1 MMIDTGTLRTSV
13 RNGIEFIKK
22 QKDVIDA
29 EVFASW
35 NEHITVRVNY
45 TSDIPCN
52 GIHEPKSTQ
61 GCGIAL
67 RVVFESGK
75 GIKVGLGN
83 SANDITQRGIIDA
96 FSKAKRNKIYD
107 PDFLSLPVPIGEPIL
122 KNYHDPE
129 AMEIDDET
137 IVRLGWQGLKGALEE
152 YHQNRFSTSIIAGG
166 DITIIRERMAI
177 ASTKGI
183 DNFDESTILTAN
195 ITSMVERENVKG
207 SGWNTSTHVSR
218 FRPEDAGRESAESAI
233 KTIGGERI
241 SSGTYDV
248 VFGRQPVADL
258 CANILIP
265 ALSLSAVNAS
275 DTPFLGKLGQK
286 VASEA
291 LTVYD
296 DGAIK
301 GAIGSKKISCEG
313 IPTGKTSLI
322 HQGFLTG
329 FLANHYLAKKFDS
342 RIASFIPRNG
352 FRFEKGKRSYTQQPG
367 IFPTNIV
374 IEGKEEISSRSL
386 LSEINHGIY
395 IGRIWYTY
403 PINGLAAG
411 DFTSTIIADSYV
423 VKGGE
428 IAHPLRPNTV
438 RINSN
443 IMDII
448 KNIIAISNDKRQTI
462 LWGNEEVV
470 LAPEIAVQGVQLDSI
485 SGFIA

>member
-1 MMIDTGTLRTSV
+1 MIETGALRTSV
-13 RNGIEFIKK
+13 RNGIDFIKK

-29 EVFASW
+29 EIFASW
-35 NEHITVRVNY
+35 NEHITVRINY

-61 GCGIAL
+61 GWGIAL
-67 RVVFESGK
+67 RVVFGSGK
-75 GIKVGLGN
+75 GITVGLGS
-83 SANDITQRGIIDA
+83 SANDITPRGIVEA
-96 FSKAKRNKIYD
+96 FNKAKRNKIYD
-107 PDFLSLPVPIGEPIL
+107 PDFLSLPVPVGKPALED
-122 KNYHDPE
+122 YHDPV

-137 IVRLGWQGLKGALEE
+137 IVHLGWQGLKGVLGE
-152 YHQNRFSTSIIAGG
+152 YHQKRFSTSLVAGG
-166 DITIIRERMAI
+166 DITIIKERMAI

-183 DNFDESTILTAN
+183 DDFDESTILTAN
-195 ITSMVERENVKG
+195 ITSMIERENVKG
-207 SGWNTSTHVSR
+207 SGWNTSTHVSL
-218 FRPEDAGRESAESAI
+218 FHPEDAGRESAESAI

-286 VASEA
+286 VASES
-291 LTVYD
+291 LTVHD
-296 DGAIK
+296 DGTIK

-313 IPTGKTSLI
+313 IPTGKTGLI
-322 HQGFLTG
+322 HHGFLVG
-329 FLANHYLAKKFDS
+329 FLANHYLSKKFDS
-342 RIASFIPRNG
+342 RIVSFVPRNG
-352 FRFEKGKRSYTQQPG
+352 FRFEKGKRSHTRQPG
-367 IFPTNIV
+367 IYPTNIV
-374 IEGKEEISSRSL
+374 IEGKKEISDQSL
-386 LSEINHGIY
+386 LSEINDGIY

-403 PINGLAAG
+403 PMNGLAAG

-423 VKGGE
+423 VKGGK

-462 LWGNEEVV
+462 LWGSEEVV
-470 LAPEIAVQGVQLDSI
+470 LAPEIAVQGVQLDNI
-485 SGFIA
+485 SGFIV